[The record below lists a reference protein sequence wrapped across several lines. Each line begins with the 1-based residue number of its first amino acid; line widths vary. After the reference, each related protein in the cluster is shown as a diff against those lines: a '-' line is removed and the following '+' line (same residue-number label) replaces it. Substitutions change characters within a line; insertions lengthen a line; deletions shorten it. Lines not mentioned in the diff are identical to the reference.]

1 MKEEAI
7 VVPVKINRQ
16 IFRRFALFDVFRH
29 QKRWKRP
36 LIFAV
41 LFAALSGLC
50 LAYRGRQE
58 GAAMLGYT
66 LLTVGLGLPLAY
78 LLSYF
83 LSLRQQ
89 IKRMDLQ
96 EEREIYTLRLNSAG
110 VQAASGEQKAF
121 CPWEK
126 LYMACRVSD
135 CIYLYVSRRQAYLL
149 PDGPYSQD
157 VWKLLQTHLPKE
169 KLRSYTRDI

>member
-7 VVPVKINRQ
+7 LVPSKISRR
-16 IFRRFALFDVFRH
+16 IFLRFALFDVFRH
-29 QKRWKRP
+29 RKQWKRP

-41 LFAALSGLC
+41 IFAALSGVC
-50 LAYRGRQE
+50 LAFRDRQE
-58 GAAMLGYT
+58 GAALLGYT
-66 LLTVGLGLPLAY
+66 LLAVGIGLPLVY

-89 IKRMDLQ
+89 IRRMNLQ
-96 EEREIYTLRLNSAG
+96 EEQVFYTLRLDAAG
-110 VQAASGEQKAF
+110 VQAAAGGQEAF

-135 CIYLYVSRRQAYLL
+135 CFYLYVTRRQAYLL
-149 PDGPYSQD
+149 PDGPYSED
-157 VWKLLQTHLPKE
+157 VWNLLQTRLPRE
-169 KLRSYTRDI
+169 KLRNYSL

>member
-7 VVPVKINRQ
+7 LVPSKISKQ
-16 IFRRFALFDVFRH
+16 VFQRFALFDVFCHRK
-29 QKRWKRP
+29 QWKRP

-41 LFAALSGLC
+41 IFTALSGLC
-50 LAYRGRQE
+50 LAFRNRQE
-58 GAAMLGYT
+58 GAALLGFT
-66 LLTVGLGLPLAY
+66 LLAVGFGLPLAY

-89 IKRMDLQ
+89 IKRMNLR
-96 EEREIYTLRLNSAG
+96 EEQVFYTLRLDAAG
-110 VQAASGEQKAF
+110 VQAAAGDQKAF

-126 LYMACRVSD
+126 LYMAYRVSD
-135 CIYLYVSRRQAYLL
+135 CVYLYVSRGQAYLL

-157 VWKLLQTHLPKE
+157 VWELLQTHLPRE
-169 KLRSYTRDI
+169 KLRS

>member
-7 VVPVKINRQ
+7 VVPSKINRQ

-29 QKRWKRP
+29 QKRWRRP
-36 LIFAV
+36 LVFAV

-50 LAYRGRQE
+50 LAFRSQRE
-58 GAAMLGYT
+58 GAALLGYT

-89 IKRMDLQ
+89 IKRMDLK
-96 EEREIYTLRLNSAG
+96 EEQVIYTLRLNSAG
-110 VQAASGEQKAF
+110 VQAISGEQKAF

-126 LYMACRVSD
+126 LYMAYRVSD
-135 CIYLYVSRRQAYLL
+135 CFYLYVSRRQAYLL

-157 VWKLLQTHLPKE
+157 VWKLLQTHLPQE
-169 KLRSYTRDI
+169 KLRAYSRGI